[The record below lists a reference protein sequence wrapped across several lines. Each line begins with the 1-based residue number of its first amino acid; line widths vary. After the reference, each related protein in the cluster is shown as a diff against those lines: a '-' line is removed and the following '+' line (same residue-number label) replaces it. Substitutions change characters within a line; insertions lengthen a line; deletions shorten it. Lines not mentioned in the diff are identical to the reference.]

1 MRLSGKGVKRLNS
14 AGYGD
19 QYIHI
24 KVTVPSHLNAEQRS
38 LMLAWAATEKTKSG
52 TVNGLEE
59 YSAKFAGHSKQQQQG
74 GESKNKKSEDNQSPK
89 GSDSYNSRNNTKEHS
104 SEQQNEIKT
113 KKHSASS

>member
-89 GSDSYNSRNNTKEHS
+89 GESDTPESVDGDTSFLGKLKRTIFGS
-104 SEQQNEIKT
+104 
-113 KKHSASS
+113 